1 MGWIFDIAV
10 VALAIIAAVI
20 GAKKGFFRACFDFC
34 GALIAMIAA
43 GLLSSPVAE
52 WIFTTFFRPSLV
64 EKISAAVMGLG
75 AGDAVNTV
83 FDAFPELIQRALE
96 AAGIT
101 QGSIMAQVQD
111 KTDSIAEAITDALSP
126 MLINVIGVFVM
137 LVLFVLFIVVLRGV
151 ATLLTGVFSLPVL
164 SGINGAL
171 GAVFDV
177 LMLVLILW
185 VVLAC
190 TQVFVPM
197 LSAAQQVKVQAF
209 ENTSMLLKLLG
220 SFNPAYHLMQ

>member
-10 VALAIIAAVI
+10 VVLVIIAAVI

-75 AGDAVNTV
+75 ASEAVNTV

-111 KTDSIAEAITDALSP
+111 KTDSIAEAITDALSA
-126 MLINVIGVFVM
+126 MSSTVVIAPIHPPSGASSSCALM
-137 LVLFVLFIVVLRGV
+137 MS
-151 ATLLTGVFSLPVL
+151 ASLKC
-164 SGINGAL
+164 GA
-171 GAVFDV
+171 
-177 LMLVLILW
+177 
-185 VVLAC
+185 
-190 TQVFVPM
+190 
-197 LSAAQQVKVQAF
+197 K
-209 ENTSMLLKLLG
+209 TS
-220 SFNPAYHLMQ
+220 SSTARRASHLMSVAK

>member
-1 MGWIFDIAV
+1 MGWIFD
-10 VALAIIAAVI
+10 IAAVI

-75 AGDAVNTV
+75 AGEAVNTV

-101 QGSIMAQVQD
+101 QGSIMAQV
-111 KTDSIAEAITDALSP
+111 
-126 MLINVIGVFVM
+126 
-137 LVLFVLFIVVLRGV
+137 LFVLFIVVLRGV
-151 ATLLTGVFSLPVL
+151 ATLLTGIFSLPVL

>member
-1 MGWIFDIAV
+1 
-10 VALAIIAAVI
+10 
-20 GAKKGFFRACFDFC
+20 
-34 GALIAMIAA
+34 
-43 GLLSSPVAE
+43 
-52 WIFTTFFRPSLV
+52 
-64 EKISAAVMGLG
+64 
-75 AGDAVNTV
+75 
-83 FDAFPELIQRALE
+83 
-96 AAGIT
+96 
-101 QGSIMAQVQD
+101 
-111 KTDSIAEAITDALSP
+111 
-126 MLINVIGVFVM
+126 M

-151 ATLLTGVFSLPVL
+151 ATLLTGIFSLPVL

-190 TQVFVPM
+190 PQVFVPM

>member
-10 VALAIIAAVI
+10 VVLVIIAAVI

-75 AGDAVNTV
+75 AGEAVNTV

-151 ATLLTGVFSLPVL
+151 ATLLTGIFSLPVL
-164 SGINGAL
+164 S
-171 GAVFDV
+171 
-177 LMLVLILW
+177 
-185 VVLAC
+185 VLAC

>member
-10 VALAIIAAVI
+10 VVLVIIAAVI

-52 WIFTTFFRPSLV
+52 WIFTMFFRPSLV

-126 MLINVIGVFVM
+126 MLVNVIGV
-137 LVLFVLFIVVLRGV
+137 FVLFIVVLRGV
-151 ATLLTGVFSLPVL
+151 ATLLTGIFSLPVL

>member
-10 VALAIIAAVI
+10 VVLVIIAAVI

-64 EKISAAVMGLG
+64 EKISAAGE
-75 AGDAVNTV
+75 AVNTV

-151 ATLLTGVFSLPVL
+151 ATLLTGIFSLPVL

>member
-10 VALAIIAAVI
+10 VVLVIIAAVI

-75 AGDAVNTV
+75 AGEAVNTV

-101 QGSIMAQVQD
+101 QGSIMAQV
-111 KTDSIAEAITDALSP
+111 
-126 MLINVIGVFVM
+126 LINVIGVFVM

-151 ATLLTGVFSLPVL
+151 ATLLTGIFSLPVL

>member
-1 MGWIFDIAV
+1 M
-10 VALAIIAAVI
+10 
-20 GAKKGFFRACFDFC
+20 
-34 GALIAMIAA
+34 
-43 GLLSSPVAE
+43 
-52 WIFTTFFRPSLV
+52 

-151 ATLLTGVFSLPVL
+151 ATLLTGIFSLPVL

-177 LMLVLILW
+177 LMLALILW

>member
-10 VALAIIAAVI
+10 VVLVIIAAVI

-75 AGDAVNTV
+75 AGEAVNTV

-137 LVLFVLFIVVLRGV
+137 LVLRGV
-151 ATLLTGVFSLPVL
+151 ATLLTGIFSLPVL

>member
-10 VALAIIAAVI
+10 VVLVIIAAVI

-52 WIFTTFFRPSLV
+52 WI
-64 EKISAAVMGLG
+64 SAAVMGLG
-75 AGDAVNTV
+75 AGEAVNTV

-151 ATLLTGVFSLPVL
+151 ATLLTGIFSLPVL

>member
-10 VALAIIAAVI
+10 VVLVIIAAVI

-151 ATLLTGVFSLPVL
+151 ATLLTGIFL

>member
-10 VALAIIAAVI
+10 VVLVIIAAVI

-83 FDAFPELIQRALE
+83 FDAFPALIQRALE

-137 LVLFVLFIVVLRGV
+137 L
-151 ATLLTGVFSLPVL
+151 VL

>member
-1 MGWIFDIAV
+1 VFLLGWIFDIAV
-10 VALAIIAAVI
+10 VVLVIIAAVI

-43 GLLSSPVAE
+43 GLLSSP
-52 WIFTTFFRPSLV
+52 
-64 EKISAAVMGLG
+64 LG

-151 ATLLTGVFSLPVL
+151 ATLLTGIFSLPVL

-220 SFNPAYHLMQ
+220 SFNPAYHLMP

>member
-1 MGWIFDIAV
+1 MFGSVTVTGPPA
-10 VALAIIAAVI
+10 AIWRLNRGIT
-20 GAKKGFFRACFDFC
+20 
-34 GALIAMIAA
+34 LP
-43 GLLSSPVAE
+43 LL
-52 WIFTTFFRPSLV
+52 PSTLP
-64 EKISAAVMGLG
+64 KRT
-75 AGDAVNTV
+75 AVNTV

-111 KTDSIAEAITDALSP
+111 KTDSIAEAIADALSP

-151 ATLLTGVFSLPVL
+151 ATLLTGIFSLPVL

>member
-10 VALAIIAAVI
+10 VVLVIIAAVI

-34 GALIAMIAA
+34 GFMEVVDDPLCHICI
-43 GLLSSPVAE
+43 E

-75 AGDAVNTV
+75 AGEAVNTV

-111 KTDSIAEAITDALSP
+111 KTDNIAEAITDALSP

-151 ATLLTGVFSLPVL
+151 ATLLTGIFSLPVL

-177 LMLVLILW
+177 LMLVLVLW

>member
-10 VALAIIAAVI
+10 VVLVIIAAVI

-75 AGDAVNTV
+75 AGEAVNTV
-83 FDAFPELIQRALE
+83 FD
-96 AAGIT
+96 AGIT

-137 LVLFVLFIVVLRGV
+137 LVLFVLFIVVPRGV
-151 ATLLTGVFSLPVL
+151 ATLLTGIFSLPVL

-190 TQVFVPM
+190 TQVYVPM

>member
-1 MGWIFDIAV
+1 M
-10 VALAIIAAVI
+10 
-20 GAKKGFFRACFDFC
+20 
-34 GALIAMIAA
+34 
-43 GLLSSPVAE
+43 
-52 WIFTTFFRPSLV
+52 

-75 AGDAVNTV
+75 AGEAVNTV

-151 ATLLTGVFSLPVL
+151 ATLLTGIFSLPVL

-171 GAVFDV
+171 GAVFD
-177 LMLVLILW
+177 
-185 VVLAC
+185 VLAC

>member
-10 VALAIIAAVI
+10 VVLVIIAAVI

-126 MLINVIGVFVM
+126 ML
-137 LVLFVLFIVVLRGV
+137 FVLFIVVLRGV
-151 ATLLTGVFSLPVL
+151 ATLLTGIFSLPVL

>member
-10 VALAIIAAVI
+10 VVLVIIAAVI

-64 EKISAAVMGLG
+64 EKISAAVM
-75 AGDAVNTV
+75 NTV

-151 ATLLTGVFSLPVL
+151 ATLLTGIFSLPVL

>member
-10 VALAIIAAVI
+10 VVLVIIAAVI

-52 WIFTTFFRPSLV
+52 WIFTMFFRPSLV

-126 MLINVIGVFVM
+126 MLVNVIGV

-151 ATLLTGVFSLPVL
+151 ATLLTGIFSLPVL

>member
-1 MGWIFDIAV
+1 MILIAGLNSLRYVGQADTWTADAPKDCAV
-10 VALAIIAAVI
+10 V
-20 GAKKGFFRACFDFC
+20 
-34 GALIAMIAA
+34 
-43 GLLSSPVAE
+43 P
-52 WIFTTFFRPSLV
+52 
-64 EKISAAVMGLG
+64 
-75 AGDAVNTV
+75 
-83 FDAFPELIQRALE
+83 
-96 AAGIT
+96 
-101 QGSIMAQVQD
+101 
-111 KTDSIAEAITDALSP
+111 
-126 MLINVIGVFVM
+126 
-137 LVLFVLFIVVLRGV
+137 LRGV

>member
-10 VALAIIAAVI
+10 VVLVIIAAVI

-34 GALIAMIAA
+34 GALIAMVAA

-75 AGDAVNTV
+75 AGEAVNTV

-151 ATLLTGVFSLPVL
+151 ATLLTGISRCRFKRHQRVARRSIRCADARAHFVGRPRVYA
-164 SGINGAL
+164 GICAH
-171 GAVFDV
+171 AER
-177 LMLVLILW
+177 
-185 VVLAC
+185 
-190 TQVFVPM
+190 
-197 LSAAQQVKVQAF
+197 SAAGKGAGV
-209 ENTSMLLKLLG
+209 
-220 SFNPAYHLMQ
+220 